1 VPARGPSTARRPS
14 PSASQIRPGSTS
26 TGHTVEV
33 ALERDERPWG
43 NYEVLV
49 DDPDHKVKQ
58 ILVRPG
64 KRLSYQVHARRS
76 EHWFIVRGTGVVT
89 LNDASVLVEPG
100 VAVDIVVGA
109 SHRIENTGRDDLV
122 FVEVQHG
129 EYFGEDDIVRL
140 EDDFGRAG

>member
-1 VPARGPSTARRPS
+1 MSR
-14 PSASQIRPGSTS
+14 
-26 TGHTVEV
+26 
-33 ALERDERPWG
+33 ERDERPWG
-43 NYEVLV
+43 AYEVLV

-76 EHWFIVRGTGVVT
+76 EHWFFVRGSGAVT
-89 LNDASVLVEPG
+89 IDGLENEVKPG
-100 VAVDIVVGA
+100 CAVDIPVGV
-109 SHRIENTGRDDLV
+109 SHRVENTGTEDLV

-140 EDDFGRAG
+140 EDDFGRV